1 MNLPLFDR
9 YPSMKG
15 EVAYDELAIL
25 PTPVERLGQQDR
37 RGNNKQGQAWIKRDD
52 LTHREYGGN
61 KIRKLDFIIA
71 EAMAQGKKRIVTFGA
86 IGTNHG
92 VATSMM
98 CQQKGLAC
106 TVYLFDQPISKTVQQ
121 NLQLMQ
127 HYGAEL
133 VYCGSLFAT
142 VLRYYLNAY
151 RWDKESYF
159 LFAGGSNIA
168 GTIGFVNAAFELK
181 EQINRCEIPEPDV
194 IVCPVGSSATLAG
207 LTIGCQL
214 AGMKTVVKGIRVAPA
229 YLGPFPACT
238 TGTVSALMKKTQAYL
253 EQFDVVPKNKW
264 KKPILI
270 NDYYGE
276 GYGVATRPGELA
288 QLSMLQQGIKVEQTY
303 TAKAVAAF
311 YDELASVEG
320 TCLYWHTYNSQEMA
334 PLVDQVHHKD
344 LPVELQAFLAG

>member
-1 MNLPLFDR
+1 MNLPLFDV
-9 YPSMKG
+9 YPALEG
-15 EVAYDELAIL
+15 QVPHDALATL
-25 PTPVERLGQQDR
+25 PTPVERLDVQNR
-37 RGNNKQGQAWIKRDD
+37 RGNSQEGRAWIKRDD
-52 LTHREYGGN
+52 LTHSEYGGN

-71 EAMAQGKKRIVTFGA
+71 EAIAQGKNRIVTFGA

-92 VATSMM
+92 VATSML

-133 VYCGSLFAT
+133 IYCRSLFAT

-151 RWDKESYF
+151 RMDKSSYF
-159 LFAGGSNIA
+159 LFAGGSNVA
-168 GTIGFVNAAFELK
+168 GTLGFVNAAFELK
-181 EQINRCEIPEPDV
+181 QQVNRCEIPEPDV
-194 IVCPVGSSATLAG
+194 IICPVGSSATLAG

-214 AGMKTVVKGIRVAPA
+214 AGMKTTVKGIRVAPA
-229 YLGPFPACT
+229 RLGPFPACT
-238 TGTVSALMKKTQAYL
+238 TGTVSALMKHTQQYL
-253 EQFDVVPKNKW
+253 EQLGVTPKHKW
-264 KKPILI
+264 KKPLLDD
-270 NDYYGE
+270 DYYGE

-288 QLSMLQQGIKVEQTY
+288 QLSMLKLGIKVEQTY

-311 YDELASVEG
+311 YDELETTEG
-320 TCLYWHTYNSQEMA
+320 EVLYWHTYNSQDMT
-334 PLVDQVHHKD
+334 PLVEQVSNKE

>member
-1 MNLPLFDR
+1 MSLPLFDV
-9 YPSMKG
+9 YPSLEGK
-15 EVAYDELAIL
+15 VAYEPLASL
-25 PTPVERLGQQDR
+25 PTPVEPLEKLALGK
-37 RGNNKQGQAWIKRDD
+37 GNAWIKRDD
-52 LTHREYGGN
+52 LTHHEYGGN

-71 EAMAQGKKRIVTFGA
+71 EAKQQGKKRIVTFGA

-92 VATSMM
+92 VATAMM
-98 CQQKGLAC
+98 CQQQDLAC

-142 VLRYYLNAY
+142 VLRYYLNRY
-151 RWDKESYF
+151 RLDKQNYF

-168 GTIGFVNAAFELK
+168 GTLGFVNAALELK

-194 IVCPVGSSATLAG
+194 IICPVGSSATLAG

-214 AGMKTVVKGIRVAPA
+214 AGLNTKVKGIRVAPA
-229 YLGPFPACT
+229 RLGPFPACT
-238 TGTVSALMKKTQAYL
+238 TGTVSALMKQTQHYL
-253 EQFDVVPKNKW
+253 DSVGVTAKAKW

-288 QLSMLQQGIKVEQTY
+288 QLVMLKQGIKVEQTY

-311 YDELASVEG
+311 FDELETNTGNV
-320 TCLYWHTYNSQEMA
+320 LYWHTYNSQDMTPIVETV
-334 PLVDQVHHKD
+334 PNKE
-344 LPVELQAFLAG
+344 LPEELQAFLAR

>member
-1 MNLPLFDR
+1 MSLPLFDV
-9 YPSMKG
+9 YPSLEGKVSY
-15 EVAYDELAIL
+15 EPLATL
-25 PTPVERLGQQDR
+25 PTPVESLEQLALGK
-37 RGNNKQGQAWIKRDD
+37 GNAWIKRDD
-52 LTHREYGGN
+52 LTHHEYGGN

-71 EAMAQGKKRIVTFGA
+71 DAKQQGKKRIVIFGA

-92 VATSMM
+92 VATAMM
-98 CQQKGLAC
+98 CQQQNLAC

-133 VYCGSLFAT
+133 IYCGSLFAT
-142 VLRYYLNAY
+142 VLRYYLNRY
-151 RWDKESYF
+151 RLDKENYF

-168 GTIGFVNAAFELK
+168 GTLGFVNAALELK

-194 IVCPVGSSATLAG
+194 IICPVGSSATLAG

-214 AGMKTVVKGIRVAPA
+214 AGLNTTVKGIRVAPA
-229 YLGPFPACT
+229 RLGPFPACT
-238 TGTVSALMKKTQAYL
+238 TGTVSTLMKQTQRYL
-253 EQFDVVPKNKW
+253 ESVGVTARAKW

-270 NDYYGE
+270 SDYYGE

-288 QLSMLQQGIKVEQTY
+288 QLTMLKQGIKVEQTY

-311 YDELASVEG
+311 FDELETNTGDV
-320 TCLYWHTYNSQEMA
+320 LYWHTYNSQDMA
-334 PLVDQVHHKD
+334 PIVETVPHKE
-344 LPVELQAFLAG
+344 LPEELQAFLAR